1 MKRRLAGLSQLV
13 DEELED
19 TGLHRLS
26 RGENDKPQQADGEQ
40 PEKGT
45 QVAKQAKIDFQG
57 RSGRFDRVAH
67 CVRVALIP
75 TGECSMLPYGY

>member
-1 MKRRLAGLSQLV
+1 MKRRLARFSQLV
-13 DEELED
+13 NEELED
-19 TGLHRLS
+19 TGLHRLR
-26 RGENDKPQQADGEQ
+26 RGENDKPQQADGKEAK
-40 PEKGT
+40 KGS
-45 QVAKQAKIDFQG
+45 QVAEQAKIDFQG